1 MHIKRFRIL
10 ILLTIV
16 TLAACKVEIEV
27 PTSGSVTTNSNNI
40 NCAAGQ
46 TCSVDVVDIFF
57 DETFVA
63 QPATDFVFTGWK
75 RKARSLCSG
84 ALTPCFIDSS
94 YAAGNAPLTAL
105 LNNPNEIFYLKPSFQ
120 STGFKTLVTGNS
132 FVNSIGWGIPGHAA
146 TAGIA
151 NHEHSQVIQG
161 GANGAPEA
169 LWNNAIKGP
178 QIRGILDDGDVDVF
192 IMTSLPSTM
201 NGYRLWIDHLLVQ
214 NPDTHVGIV
223 VPWVPLPALQ
233 TSAQYEAVWDN
244 YLAHVHGEIDTLRS
258 EYPGVEIF
266 SIPYGAAAVE
276 LRALLDSGNL
286 PDVTGMTS
294 GNGTGIF
301 VNDRIG
307 HADLILRDL
316 SRLVL
321 ARGIYDIDLNNFA
334 HDPGYITDLK
344 AIAQSIADAHDPAYD
359 APYR

>member
-1 MHIKRFRIL
+1 MKRFRSL

-16 TLAACKVEIEV
+16 MLTACKVEIEV

-75 RKARSLCSG
+75 RKARGFCPG
-84 ALTPCFIDSS
+84 ALTPCTIESS

-105 LNNPNEIFYLKPSFQ
+105 LNNPNEVFYLEPSFQ

-132 FVNSIGWGIPGHAA
+132 FVASIGWGIPDHAA
-146 TAGIA
+146 SAGIA

-161 GANGAPEA
+161 GAGGAPEA
-169 LWNNAIKGP
+169 LWNNPTKGP
-178 QIRGILDDGDVDVF
+178 QIRGILDGGDVDLF
-192 IMTSLPSTM
+192 IMTSLPATM
-201 NGYRLWIDHLLVQ
+201 EGYRLWIDYLLAQ
-214 NPDTHVGIV
+214 NPNTRVGIV
-223 VPWVPLPALQ
+223 VPWIPIPQNQ
-233 TSAQYEAVWDN
+233 TSAVYEAN
-244 YLAHVHGEIDTLRS
+244 FNSYLAGVHDNIETLRS
-258 EYPGVEIF
+258 EYAGLEIF
-266 SIPYGAAAVE
+266 SVPYGAAAVE
-276 LRALLDSGNL
+276 LRALLDAGNL
-286 PDVTGMTS
+286 PDVTGMRS
-294 GNGTGIF
+294 GDGTGIF
-301 VNDRIG
+301 KDDRLG
-307 HADLILRDL
+307 HADPILRDL

-344 AIAQSIADAHDPAYD
+344 AIAQSIADAQDTAYD

>member
-1 MHIKRFRIL
+1 MKRFRPL

-16 TLAACKVEIEV
+16 MLTACKVEIEV

-57 DETFVA
+57 NETFVA
-63 QPATDFVFTGWK
+63 LPATDFVFTGWK
-75 RKARSLCSG
+75 RKSRGLCPG
-84 ALTPCFIDSS
+84 ALAPCPIDAS

-105 LNNPNEIFYLKPSFQ
+105 LNNPSEVFYLEPSFQ

-132 FVNSIGWGIPGHAA
+132 FVNSIGWGLSGHAA

-161 GANGAPEA
+161 GYNGAPEA

-178 QIRGILDDGDVDVF
+178 QIRDILDDGDVDLF
-192 IMTSLPSTM
+192 IMTSLPATM
-201 NGYRLWIDHLLVQ
+201 NGFRLWIDYLLDQ

-223 VPWVPLPALQ
+223 VPWVPYAAVQ
-233 TSAQYEAVWDN
+233 TSAQYETAWNN
-244 YLAHVHGEIDTLRS
+244 YLARMHGEIDTLRS

-266 SIPYGAAAVE
+266 AIPYGAAAVE
-276 LRALLDSGNL
+276 LRALLDAGNL

-301 VNDRIG
+301 KNDRLG
-307 HADLILRDL
+307 HADPILRDL

-321 ARGIYDIDLNNFA
+321 ARALYDIDLNNFA

>member
-1 MHIKRFRIL
+1 MKRFSIL
-10 ILLTIV
+10 ILLAIA
-16 TLAACKVEIEV
+16 TLTACKVEIEV

-75 RKARSLCSG
+75 RKARGFCSG
-84 ALTPCFIDSS
+84 GLTPCTIESS
-94 YAAGNAPLTAL
+94 YAAGNAALTDA
-105 LNNPNEIFYLKPSFQ
+105 LNNPNNIWYLEPSFQ

-146 TAGIA
+146 SAGIA

-169 LWNNAIKGP
+169 LWNNPTKGP
-178 QIRGILDDGDVDVF
+178 QIRGILDDGDVDLF
-192 IMTSLPSTM
+192 IMTSLPATM
-201 NGYRLWIDHLLVQ
+201 NGYRSWMDYLLKQ
-214 NPDTHVGIV
+214 NSETRVGIV
-223 VPWVPLPALQ
+223 APWIPTPRDF
-233 TSAQYEAVWDN
+233 TSAEYEGIWN
-244 YLAHVHGEIDTLRS
+244 TYLAGVHDNIDTLRS

-276 LRALLDSGNL
+276 LRALLDAGNL

-301 VNDRIG
+301 KNDRLG
-307 HADLILRDL
+307 HADPILRDL

-321 ARGIYDIDLNNFA
+321 VRGLYDIDLNNFA
-334 HDPGYITDLK
+334 HETGYITDLK